1 MRLFRDRRRA
11 QAAANTL
18 ILRRHQFR
26 EQSAWLHDGVERHQP
41 AILVG
46 GGLLAGWLLGRL
58 SVVGAARRATT
69 AMSLGATLMRSS
81 LGPIVLATLLG
92 RRRGSRKREAD
103 TEAQG

>member
-1 MRLFRDRRRA
+1 MKLIHDRKRA

-18 ILRRHQFR
+18 VLRRQQFR
-26 EQSAWLHDGVERHQP
+26 EQSAWVHDGVERHRP

-58 SVVGAARRATT
+58 SVVGAARRATA

-81 LGPIVLATLLG
+81 LGPIVMATLLG